1 MDKVVMIS
9 ALIAQFPISFSIRDN
24 LDVIL
29 GVLEQSR
36 PGELVVFPEGCISG
50 YSRDLTFLD
59 KINPQELQDGFDL
72 LQRETERREV
82 NLWAGACVC
91 ENGNWY
97 NTAFGFTPDGERF
110 VYRKVNLATHERGKF
125 SAGTELPVFPI
136 KTPDGEISIGVQL
149 CRELRFPE
157 QWGWLARQGAQIILH
172 LNNATG
178 EEKYQMV
185 WKSHLVSRAAET
197 QRFVLSVNNAA
208 QKQICPTIAIA
219 PDGQVLGEVVSD
231 KLGVLKIPIDVSQT
245 SHWYID
251 QCRTD
256 IVAIQPSK

>member
-1 MDKVVMIS
+1 MTIS
-9 ALIAQFPISFSIRDN
+9 ALLAQFPISFSIQDN
-24 LDVIL
+24 LVAIL
-29 GVLEQSR
+29 EILKQCS
-36 PGELVVFPEGCISG
+36 PGDLVVLPEGCISG
-50 YSRDLTFLD
+50 YSRDLSFLD
-59 KINPQELQDGFDL
+59 RINPQELQDGLDL
-72 LQRETERREV
+72 IQREAEQHEV
-82 NLWAGACVC
+82 NLWAGACVF

-97 NTAFGFTPDGERF
+97 NTAFGFTPGGERHA
-110 VYRKVNLATHERGKF
+110 YRKINLATHERGMF

-178 EEKYQMV
+178 EDKYQMV
-185 WKSHLVSRAAET
+185 WKSHLISRAAET

-208 QKQICPTIAIA
+208 QKQLCPTIAIA

-231 KLGVLKIPIDVSQT
+231 KVDMLKIPIDISQT
-245 SHWYID
+245 SSWYLD

-256 IVAIQPSK
+256 IVTIQRAE